1 MKKVILIGGI
11 LVAIVAGMLI
21 ARVFCGACGSQ
32 SSCPAA
38 SASAEKI
45 SAVAYHE
52 GEASVVQMKVAQVI
66 GSEKK
71 SEKLKEAVMKV
82 DGVEKV
88 SACLE
93 SGTVTIRFDHVK
105 TGGVDPVTAAVKKA
119 GFKYEMAGG
128 SCCSKGKAKAGDKS
142 CAPQKSSCAGKDK
155 EI

>member
-1 MKKVILIGGI
+1 
-11 LVAIVAGMLI
+11 
-21 ARVFCGACGSQ
+21 
-32 SSCPAA
+32 
-38 SASAEKI
+38 
-45 SAVAYHE
+45 
-52 GEASVVQMKVAQVI
+52 
-66 GSEKK
+66 
-71 SEKLKEAVMKV
+71 MKV

-128 SCCSKGKAKAGDKS
+128 SCCSKGKGKAAAKS